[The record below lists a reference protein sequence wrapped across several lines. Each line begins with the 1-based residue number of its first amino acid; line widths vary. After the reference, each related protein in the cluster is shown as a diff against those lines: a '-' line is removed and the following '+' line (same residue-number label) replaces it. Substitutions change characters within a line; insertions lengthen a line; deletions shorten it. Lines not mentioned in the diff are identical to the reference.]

1 MLNPIYI
8 QKYNIY
14 DIFHNDN
21 NNIIIISPMEQ
32 SQLVI
37 NHKNINFD
45 VNICSH
51 NHTYIYVL
59 QKQTSNQ

>member
-1 MLNPIYI
+1 MFEYILYDIRFNKEKGYKTISKHYIIMLNPIYI

-32 SQLVI
+32 
-37 NHKNINFD
+37 
-45 VNICSH
+45 
-51 NHTYIYVL
+51 
-59 QKQTSNQ
+59 